1 MQNDENVILR
11 KKDKRSRSLLF
22 KHKENQQ
29 NNNNNPIN
37 FKLIFRRY
45 FIQEKNKLNFRKYLI
60 ELYHD
65 LSYLSS
71 EEEKGV
77 SKETFFYFLNMP
89 FPIINNIFKIL
100 DKDKNNYLNLEE
112 FLFGMYDIYAN
123 NSFNNLTKFVFDL
136 YDTDKDGFISREDI
150 QLLLNYLPVEKNLRN
165 KYIIKDYININYKDI
180 LENEKMIEKILDIVF
195 SNEFRY
201 GLNYDNFIFII
212 QNKCSDIFVSVLLWM
227 EQV

>member
-1 MQNDENVILR
+1 MQNGENFVIR

-22 KHKENQQ
+22 KHKGNQQ

-37 FKLIFRRY
+37 FNLIFRRY
-45 FIQEKNKLNFRKYLI
+45 FIQEKNKLNFKKYLI

-89 FPIINNIFKIL
+89 IPIISNIFKLL

-112 FLFGMYDIYAN
+112 FLFGIYDIYAN
-123 NSFNNLTKFVFDL
+123 NSAIIEYLFLRLIHL
-136 YDTDKDGFISREDI
+136 Y
-150 QLLLNYLPVEKNLRN
+150 QYH
-165 KYIIKDYININYKDI
+165 INQTQI
-180 LENEKMIEKILDIVF
+180 
-195 SNEFRY
+195 
-201 GLNYDNFIFII
+201 
-212 QNKCSDIFVSVLLWM
+212 
-227 EQV
+227 